1 MDSEFHRPSKVPGF
15 ELLGRKKKAND
26 EHQKLW
32 VPNLPSAGVVFPVSP
47 NNLIPSMTGP
57 STWGFPGL
65 EELRKAHFLGPG
77 ACRVL
82 TLELTVEG
90 I

>member
-1 MDSEFHRPSKVPGF
+1 M
-15 ELLGRKKKAND
+15 L
-26 EHQKLW
+26 
-32 VPNLPSAGVVFPVSP
+32 NLPSAGGDGRLLVSEVVFPVSP

-65 EELRKAHFLGPG
+65 EELRKGHFLGPG

-82 TLELTVEG
+82 TFELRVGG